1 MNGSLSTLRDEAEV
15 ERNLQAY
22 RDAKGELDRAYPL
35 KEFVAFAGGKL
46 AAHSSDFEEVVAALQ
61 EAGHDPRQ
69 CVVVRVGDE
78 DEGDADIFGIDRAA
92 S

>member
-15 ERNLQAY
+15 ERNVQAY
-22 RDAKGELDRAYPL
+22 REVRGELDRVYPAR
-35 KEFVAFAGGKL
+35 EFVAFAGGKL
-46 AAHSSDFEEVVAALQ
+46 ATHSGDFEEVVATLQ